1 MKHLKETTHNKKKSK
16 LNRKTRKHSIDK
28 NVFNAENYKSG
39 DGMLTSVWGPSL
51 WHSLHTMSFNYPIKP
66 TSLQKKYYKRFL
78 EALKYTLPC
87 RHCRENFKANLKK
100 YPINSKVLQNRY
112 HFSLYVYQLHE
123 HINTLL
129 NKKSGLS
136 YEDVRERYE
145 HFRARCTKRKTRKT
159 KKVKKHKG
167 CIVPLHKFKSKG
179 VVKIVPDETKCESF
193 EIDEKCHILNKE

>member
-1 MKHLKETTHNKKKSK
+1 MKHLKGTAHKRKYTRSK
-16 LNRKTRKHSIDK
+16 KTRKHNTKS
-28 NVFNAENYKSG
+28 VFNIENYQSG

-66 TSLQKKYYKRFL
+66 TLLQKKYYKRFL

-100 YPINSKVLQNRY
+100 YPITSKVLQDRY

-145 HFRARCTKRKTRKT
+145 HFRARCTKRETRK
-159 KKVKKHKG
+159 VRKHKG
-167 CIVPLHKFKSKG
+167 CVVPLHKFKSKG
-179 VVKIVPDETKCESF
+179 VVKIVPDETKCESL
-193 EIDEKCHILNKE
+193 EIDDKCRILNKD